1 MYSAPDSCRFLLS
14 VVSVVEFDDGE
25 QESYWSRLKMG
36 RKLGF
41 LRCDL
46 LSSYDLLYLGGSG

>member
-1 MYSAPDSCRFLLS
+1 MYSALDSGRFLLS
-14 VVSVVEFDDGE
+14 VVSAVEIGDGE
-25 QESYWSRLKMG
+25 QESNRSRLKMG

-46 LSSYDLLYLGGSG
+46 LYLGGSG

>member
-1 MYSAPDSCRFLLS
+1 MHSAVDSGRFLLS
-14 VVSVVEFDDGE
+14 VASVVEIDDGE
-25 QESYWSRLKMG
+25 EESDRSSLKMG
-36 RKLGF
+36 QKLGF